1 MSLIA
6 HVMKYIAY
14 FFPGPNYPA
23 AFMKILHT
31 ADWHLGKRLQDFQRL
46 QEQQTVLEEIVDI
59 ADREQADLIIVAG
72 DLFDTFNPDPK
83 AEDLLYSTLK
93 KLTVG
98 GSRPVLAIAGN
109 HDNPDRIEAQDHFGR
124 ECGIIFA
131 GFPKTEVRS
140 YELSCEA
147 KLLQSAPGFIE
158 LKLPRHDAP
167 VRIILTPYANESRMR
182 SYFGQTSFGDELRQ
196 QLQQHWATLA
206 DTFMDDKGINL
217 LAAHLFVMKR
227 GGEQP
232 EESDDERSILQ
243 VGGASV
249 VYTDMIPPQVQYTA
263 LGHLH
268 RYQEI
273 AGGPSPVIYSSSP
286 LAYSFAEAD
295 QQKYVVLVEAEP
307 GVPVTVTPIP
317 LKTGKRLLR
326 PRFKQVAE
334 AVDWLK
340 ENPNCYAEIT
350 LQTPTYLTSEE
361 RRELQQAHESLVTII
376 PDVRDVELPEQETT
390 QTIDLT
396 QSMESLFA
404 DYFKSKNKGQEPN
417 DRLQLLFKE
426 ILATESE

>member
-1 MSLIA
+1 
-6 HVMKYIAY
+6 
-14 FFPGPNYPA
+14 
-23 AFMKILHT
+23 MKILHT
-31 ADWHLGKRLQDFQRL
+31 ADWHLGKRLQDFQRIE
-46 QEQQTVLEEIVDI
+46 EQQNVLDEIVQV
-59 ADREQADLIIVAG
+59 ANRENADLVIVAG

-93 KLTVG
+93 KLTAG
-98 GSRPVLAIAGN
+98 GSRPVVAIAGN

-131 GFPKTEVRS
+131 GFPKTEVSS
-140 YELSCEA
+140 YEVSCEA
-147 KLLQSAPGFIE
+147 KLLKSAPGFIE
-158 LKLPRHDAP
+158 LKLPRHTAP

-196 QLQQHWATLA
+196 ELQQHWATLA
-206 DTFMDDKGINL
+206 DTYMDKQGVNL
-217 LAAHLFVMKR
+217 LTAHLFVMKR

-273 AGGPSPVIYSSSP
+273 SGAQCPVVYSSSP

-295 QQKYVVLVEAEP
+295 QQKYIVLIDVEP
-307 GVPVTVTPIP
+307 GQAATVTPIS
-317 LKTGKRLLR
+317 LSTGKRLLR
-326 PRFKQVAE
+326 PRFKRVDE

-340 ENPNCYAEIT
+340 QNPDCYAEIT
-350 LQTPTYLTSEE
+350 LQTTTYLTSEE
-361 RRELQQAHESLVTII
+361 RRQLQQSHESLVTII
-376 PDVRDVELPEQETT
+376 PDIREIDVEERPNTP
-390 QTIDLT
+390 TIDLT
-396 QSMESLFA
+396 QTMDALFT
-404 DYFKSKNKGQEPN
+404 DYFKYKNKGQEPN
-417 DRLQLLFKE
+417 ERLQQLFKE
-426 ILATESE
+426 ILATDLE

>member
-1 MSLIA
+1 
-6 HVMKYIAY
+6 
-14 FFPGPNYPA
+14 
-23 AFMKILHT
+23 MKILHT

-46 QEQQTVLEEIVDI
+46 QEQQNVLDEIVQI
-59 ADREQADLIIVAG
+59 ADREQVDLVLIAG

-83 AEDLLYSTLK
+83 AEDLLYSMLK
-93 KLTVG
+93 KLSVG
-98 GSRPVLAIAGN
+98 GRRPVVAIAGN
-109 HDNPDRIEAQDHFGR
+109 HDNPDRIEAQDHFAR

-131 GFPKTEVRS
+131 GFPKTEVQS

-147 KLLQSAPGFIE
+147 KLLRSAPGFVEI
-158 LKLPRHDAP
+158 KLPRHTAP
-167 VRIILTPYANESRMR
+167 VRIILTPYANETRMR
-182 SYFGQTSFGDELRQ
+182 SYFGLTSFGDELRQ
-196 QLQQHWATLA
+196 ELQQHWATLA
-206 DTFMDDKGINL
+206 DTYMDKRGVNL
-217 LAAHLFVMKR
+217 LMAHLFVMKR

-295 QQKYVVLVEAEP
+295 QQKFVVLIEAKP
-307 GVPVTVTPIP
+307 GKPVVFTPKS
-317 LKTGKRLLR
+317 LSTGKRLLR
-326 PRFKQVAE
+326 PKFKRVDD

-340 ENPNCYAEIT
+340 QNPDCYAEIT

-361 RRELQQAHESLVTII
+361 RRQLQQAHESLVTII
-376 PDVRDVELPEQETT
+376 PDVRDITVDDQEAAPA
-390 QTIDLT
+390 IDLT
-396 QSMESLFA
+396 QSIETLFT
-404 DYFKSKNKGQEPN
+404 DYFKNKNKGQKPN
-417 DRLQLLFKE
+417 ERLQQLFKE
-426 ILATESE
+426 ILATEPE